1 MLRFSL
7 VQRTDSDRN
16 ETVTTAILGC
26 FLVLTLSAC
35 DGRTPPLETVDA
47 IVYGTVT
54 TASGVSVDGATV
66 TLTHHPEGCDSPDV
80 DSGRDFTDSTGHFRA
95 GLPIASAPPDDTAC
109 FQASIDP
116 PEESGLAAP
125 EPKQFDADFRPN
137 PPYDSTRVD
146 FVLDSLKTN

>member
-1 MLRFSL
+1 MRTKAFSHL
-7 VQRTDSDRN
+7 QSCWGAVLSLF
-16 ETVTTAILGC
+16 TVVL
-26 FLVLTLSAC
+26 LVLTAGAC
-35 DGRTPPLETVDA
+35 ETTDSTLYTVDA
-47 IVYGTVT
+47 IVYGEVQ
-54 TASGVSVDGATV
+54 TASGEPVDGATV

-137 PPYDSTRVD
+137 PPYDSVRVD
-146 FVLDSLKTN
+146 FVLDSLSTN